1 MERRKDNKGRV
12 LKEGESQRKDGLYQY
27 RWTDKF
33 GKRRTIYSGD
43 LKELRARIESL
54 TEYEIQGIDPIAN
67 SMTVKELVK
76 KYSDLHKPSLKETTT
91 KNIDTFM
98 KTIASITPTEA
109 KVFMKELYDKGYCY
123 GTINNYKGLLRPAFE
138 LACDDKILSRNPF
151 SFRLSKVVPKENKTK
166 TILSNE

>member
-43 LKELRARIESL
+43 LKELRVRIENL
-54 TEYEIQGIDPIAN
+54 TESEIQGIDPIAN

-76 KYSDLHKPSLKETTT
+76 KIFRSSQAVFKGDNNKEYRHFYE
-91 KNIDTFM
+91 NTFW
-98 KTIASITPTEA
+98 
-109 KVFMKELYDKGYCY
+109 VYFCQ
-123 GTINNYKGLLRPAFE
+123 
-138 LACDDKILSRNPF
+138 
-151 SFRLSKVVPKENKTK
+151 
-166 TILSNE
+166 